1 MNVLQYTRNE
11 RNPCLRQNRPDRSYR
26 DTLLNLPMTCTLL
39 NMIFSKAENKILI
52 MIRVIIRTIENIN
65 YFLSLVMEEYERLS
79 DRNG

>member
-1 MNVLQYTRNE
+1 
-11 RNPCLRQNRPDRSYR
+11 
-26 DTLLNLPMTCTLL
+26 
-39 NMIFSKAENKILI
+39 MIFSKAENKILI